1 MDPQWT
7 LDSHLLQPAMI
18 IAAGDILRPE
28 TRGDDILEDIFDF
41 WNSSLRNN
49 LQEHLAEVNLDIELG
64 LRNVTVHSGSAEGDC
79 QVYGSKLVFH

>member
-1 MDPQWT
+1 MVPQCT

-28 TRGDDILEDIFDF
+28 TRGDDILEDILDF

-49 LQEHLAEVNLDIELG
+49 LQGYLAEVNLDIELG

-79 QVYGSKLVFH
+79 QVCGSKLVYH